1 LKVYKLERL
10 LDVLNLE
17 GVNSHNAI
25 DDVNATVGLMEEC
38 YRRAL
43 KMREKQNLFMEQ
55 PMIAGISKML
65 KERYAILYRQG
76 LDRLYNQEDEGAKSS
91 LLVQEMIHAHDF
103 FTQQKLVS
111 KVDKWTYIADYYDT
125 DIVDKNKYPSLIEQ
139 LNAFITE
146 VNTAKESDMCGS
158 KSMKAQ
164 FFISTVY
171 KSKGLEFNSVIVPSV
186 VRDVYPLFSRYD
198 EYGDIKDK
206 VGEKEDARLLYVALS
221 RAKKRLCV
229 IWYKNKNIFSKNKI
243 SNNKKCHSFQKFYTF
258 SIK

>member
-1 LKVYKLERL
+1 
-10 LDVLNLE
+10 
-17 GVNSHNAI
+17 
-25 DDVNATVGLMEEC
+25 
-38 YRRAL
+38 
-43 KMREKQNLFMEQ
+43 
-55 PMIAGISKML
+55 MIAGISKML

-139 LNAFITE
+139 LNAFIME

-229 IWYKNKNIFSKNKI
+229 IWYKNKNIFSKKWNKDFTFPCEI
-243 SNNKKCHSFQKFYTF
+243 SPFMSPIRKYFAEKNKN
-258 SIK
+258 